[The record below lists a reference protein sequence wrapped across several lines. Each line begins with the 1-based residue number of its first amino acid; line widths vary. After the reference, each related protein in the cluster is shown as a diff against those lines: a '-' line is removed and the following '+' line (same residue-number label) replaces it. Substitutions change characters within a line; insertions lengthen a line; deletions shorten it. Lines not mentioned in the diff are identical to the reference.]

1 MVRQFLVHPVV
12 DLRQVH
18 PLGARHI
25 GRRPRMAALGQH
37 LIGDV
42 RDLERH
48 PAGRPHHDEHLAA
61 DLVGVVVV
69 AERMVQRRPRQRQ
82 ANLADPRP
90 VHQAPAPMVTP
101 TPIGQTTPVP
111 PMPQYPAGFLAR

>member
-1 MVRQFLVHPVV
+1 MVRQFLVRPVV
-12 DLRQVH
+12 NVWQVH

-25 GRRPRMAALGQH
+25 GRRSRMTALGQH
-37 LIGDV
+37 LIGNV

-48 PAGRPHHDEHLAA
+48 PAAGPDHDEHLAA

-69 AERMVQRRPRQRQ
+69 AERMLQPCPRQCQ
-82 ANLADPRP
+82 TNLADPCP
-90 VHQAPAPMVTP
+90 VHQASMPM
-101 TPIGQTTPVP
+101 PIGQTTPVP

>member
-1 MVRQFLVHPVV
+1 MVRQFLVRPVV
-12 DLRQVH
+12 NLQQVD
-18 PLGARHI
+18 PLGPRHI
-25 GRRPRMAALGQH
+25 GRRPRMPALGQH

-48 PAGRPHHDEHLAA
+48 SAGRPHHDEHLAP

-69 AERMVQRRPRQRQ
+69 AERVIQRRSRQGQ
-82 ANLADPRP
+82 TDLADPRA
-90 VHQAPAPMVTP
+90 VHQASTP